1 MKFSDDIWGPSF
13 WFILHSMSFK
23 YPQFPSNTLKKKY
36 YNFIKDLPQFI
47 PDEKIGNEFGKFLEK
62 YPVTP
67 YLDNRNSFIR
77 WMHFIHNRINVHLKK
92 DILSFSDFLKK
103 YEKIYA
109 QDNLQ
114 QTRNKLI
121 KQYLVYLVTIIVLIW
136 ICYLLY
142 RI

>member
-1 MKFSDDIWGPSF
+1 MKFDADIWGPSF

-23 YPQFPSNTLKKKY
+23 YPRFPSNSLKKKY
-36 YNFIKDLPQFI
+36 YDFIHNLPQFI
-47 PDEKIGNEFGKFLEK
+47 PDEKIGNEFASFLDK

-92 DILSFSDFLKK
+92 DILAFSDFLKK
-103 YEKIYA
+103 YEKIYT

-114 QTRNKLI
+114 KTRNKLI
-121 KQYLVYLVTIIVLIW
+121 EKYLVYIVSVLILLW
-136 ICYLLY
+136 FCYLLY